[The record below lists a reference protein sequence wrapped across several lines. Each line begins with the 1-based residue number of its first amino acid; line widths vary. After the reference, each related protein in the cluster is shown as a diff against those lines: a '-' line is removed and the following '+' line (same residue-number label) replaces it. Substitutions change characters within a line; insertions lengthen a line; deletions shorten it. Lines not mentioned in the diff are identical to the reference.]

1 MVLDALARLSGSPAR
16 VQIGALVSSFGRGLD
31 IVVDPNNPANPATFD
46 GAKLATLAADPVGRL
61 SARAGALV
69 TQAVAALDPLIAQL
83 PGSPH
88 AALAGGNLVVTV
100 LGITLTFDPSPVSV
114 AISGSVAGLPIVNVV
129 AGSFSADAT
138 GLTGWSFGVGPAAF
152 DVGGPVIRPLLRGGR
167 SGSGGWE
174 VAVGLGLDALALTA
188 NGHREL
194 LARWREADGL
204 AVVARTRV
212 GAADDDKTGAE
223 DVALFAADAV
233 LELLGNW
240 VIALDDLDT
249 MLDTSVNGHQVREL
263 LQGSV
268 LSDIDDHKMIT
279 SPVSRLP
286 QSLFVLAR
294 NLAGALPALPLG
306 PFELSIHTDGDVVGL
321 RLDITDGSRGLDI
334 NPGSDVVL
342 TLVTDA
348 SWIEPPSGTPP
359 DPGPRA

>member
-1 MVLDALARLSGSPAR
+1 
-16 VQIGALVSSFGRGLD
+16 
-31 IVVDPNNPANPATFD
+31 
-46 GAKLATLAADPVGRL
+46 
-61 SARAGALV
+61 
-69 TQAVAALDPLIAQL
+69 
-83 PGSPH
+83 
-88 AALAGGNLVVTV
+88 
-100 LGITLTFDPSPVSV
+100 
-114 AISGSVAGLPIVNVV
+114 
-129 AGSFSADAT
+129 
-138 GLTGWSFGVGPAAF
+138 
-152 DVGGPVIRPLLRGGR
+152 
-167 SGSGGWE
+167 
-174 VAVGLGLDALALTA
+174 
-188 NGHREL
+188 
-194 LARWREADGL
+194 
-204 AVVARTRV
+204 
-212 GAADDDKTGAE
+212 
-223 DVALFAADAV
+223 
-233 LELLGNW
+233 
-240 VIALDDLDT
+240 

-359 DPGPRA
+359 DPGLVVSIVSISSAPIPVVTPQPGIAANGLGLRISKASGPLLDAGLSIDAARGLPLRQSRDGRRGRGRRVRRCAGRDRRFGGAPRCRRGRQRRRSGRDEGRRRQRIAPDSEVQPGARGASPSRWERRRGLAAGRAG

>member
-1 MVLDALARLSGSPAR
+1 MSCSSVSNGATGPTIAVAIDPTAWLGGPDRPPFAAGASLGLTLRPSGAPAPSVDVFIGLPEVAPTSSHRRAVHVTLDGTDLRVLLRPTSGADLSLYPDPSGLGALLAAGTVELLLPMVLDALARLSGSPTR

-152 DVGGPVIRPLLRGGR
+152 DVGGPVDPPAPSGRTERERRVGGR
-167 SGSGGWE
+167 RRPRPRRAG
-174 VAVGLGLDALALTA
+174 V
-188 NGHREL
+188 
-194 LARWREADGL
+194 DGQ
-204 AVVARTRV
+204 R
-212 GAADDDKTGAE
+212 
-223 DVALFAADAV
+223 
-233 LELLGNW
+233 
-240 VIALDDLDT
+240 
-249 MLDTSVNGHQVREL
+249 
-263 LQGSV
+263 
-268 LSDIDDHKMIT
+268 
-279 SPVSRLP
+279 P
-286 QSLFVLAR
+286 
-294 NLAGALPALPLG
+294 
-306 PFELSIHTDGDVVGL
+306 
-321 RLDITDGSRGLDI
+321 
-334 NPGSDVVL
+334 
-342 TLVTDA
+342 
-348 SWIEPPSGTPP
+348 
-359 DPGPRA
+359 PRAPGEMAGGGRAGGRGAHPGRCGRRRQDRRRKTLRCSPPMRCWSCSATG